1 MKHHRFCV
9 APMMAISDRHFRYM
23 WRIISSSAM
32 LYTEMITAAAL
43 VYGDPAYLLRFN
55 DQEQPLALQLGG
67 SDPDL
72 LSKACEIASAYRFS
86 EINLNVG
93 CPSPRV
99 SSGAF
104 GACMLKAPDV
114 LTACFQAMQQATDLP
129 VTIKTRLGVDDFY
142 DYESL
147 LKLIAR
153 LSNAGCQTFILH
165 ARRAWLKGLSP
176 KENRDVP
183 PLCYDW
189 VYRIKQA
196 MPELTIVINGGILD
210 LDMTGEHLR
219 HVDGVMVGRAA
230 YEYPMRF
237 AELDQKV
244 FGIHTPGGPVTPERV
259 VQAYWPYLNQKLS
272 EGDPWHA
279 LIKPLIALYHGL
291 PGARAWR
298 RLLTAQSLKQ
308 SSIKERLCAIE
319 LHINNSSGLPKD

>member
-1 MKHHRFCV
+1 
-9 APMMAISDRHFRYM
+9 M

-43 VYGDPAYLLRFN
+43 VYGDPAYLLQF
-55 DQEQPLALQLGG
+55 DSQERPLALQLGG
-67 SDPDL
+67 SDPGL
-72 LSKACEIASAYRFS
+72 LSKACQIASQREFS

-104 GACMLKAPDV
+104 GACMMKTPKLLV
-114 LTACFQAMQQATDLP
+114 ECFNAMQQATDLP

-147 LKLIAR
+147 LKLIVR
-153 LSNAGCQTFILH
+153 LSDAGCKTFILH

-176 KENRDVP
+176 KENRHVP

-196 MPELTIVINGGILD
+196 MPELVIIINGGVMD
-210 LDMTGEHLR
+210 LDSTCEHLQ

-237 AELDQKV
+237 ADLDQKV
-244 FGIHTPGGPVTPERV
+244 FGIQTSGESVTPKRV

-298 RLLTAQSLKQ
+298 RLLTAQSLKLLGVE
-308 SSIKERLCAIE
+308 KRLDAIE
-319 LHINNSSGLPKD
+319 DHINNIGGTPADEPLK